1 MREFPLTVSCILIQN
16 KDTRVPRS
24 EPGGSTGLVSPH
36 MKKCLITI
44 YKIDYL
50 LFTYCL
56 LLQKTKSFIGK

>member
-36 MKKCLITI
+36 MKKMFDYHLKNRLFII
-44 YKIDYL
+44 YL
-50 LFTYCL
+50 LFIV
-56 LLQKTKSFIGK
+56 TKN

>member
-36 MKKCLITI
+36 MKKCMITI
-44 YKIDYL
+44 
-50 LFTYCL
+50 
-56 LLQKTKSFIGK
+56 